1 MTIILIILITAVLSG
16 IVTLFFSN
24 EMLVGLYDVV
34 FNPGAALAMITGV
47 EFFSLLM
54 PVSYGFGISLIIL
67 KFLKKAFDIYV
78 LWTDGD
84 PDADPF
90 LLLTNFV
97 RAVGTALIFQWLYQI
112 FVDICRDITDPIMS
126 AISQGTSP
134 TIEWVNAITSMG
146 IVPAI
151 AGLIFLICYLI
162 LLFSFMARGIEMM
175 VMKIG
180 VPLACV
186 GLLDNDKGVFRAYI
200 NQFVKAFITTIVQI
214 MLVKIGLSL
223 MLNATMLSSQNI
235 MWGNSLHD
243 GGNVHAKNTPG
254 VSCSHRRRWS
264 FWKHRVPDGPHCFSC
279 QERIHKVGGLWT
291 R

>member
-112 FVDICRDITDPIMS
+112 FVDICRDITDQIMS

-264 FWKHRVPDGPHCFSC
+264 FWKHRVPDGPHCLSC

>member
-112 FVDICRDITDPIMS
+112 FVDICRDITDQIMS

-186 GLLDNDKGVFRAYI
+186 GLLDNDRGVFRAYI

>member
-97 RAVGTALIFQWLYQI
+97 RAGGTALIFQWLYQI
-112 FVDICRDITDPIMS
+112 FVDICRDITDQIMS

>member
-34 FNPGAALAMITGV
+34 FNPGAALAAITGV
-47 EFFSLLM
+47 EFFSLIM
-54 PVSYGFGISLIIL
+54 PITYGVGISLIIL

-84 PDADPF
+84 PDTDPF

-112 FVDICRDITDPIMS
+112 FVDICRDVTDQIMS

-223 MLNATMLSSQNI
+223 MLNSTMLSSQNI
-235 MWGNSLHD
+235 M
-243 GGNVHAKNTPG
+243 
-254 VSCSHRRRWS
+254 
-264 FWKHRVPDGPHCFSC
+264 
-279 QERIHKVGGLWT
+279 
-291 R
+291 

>member
-97 RAVGTALIFQWLYQI
+97 REVGTALIFQWLYQI
-112 FVDICRDITDPIMS
+112 FVDICRDITDQIMS

-243 GGNVHAKNTPG
+243 GGNVLAKNTPG

>member
-34 FNPGAALAMITGV
+34 FNPGAALAAITGV
-47 EFFSLLM
+47 EFFSLIM
-54 PVSYGFGISLIIL
+54 PITYGVGISLIIL

-112 FVDICRDITDPIMS
+112 FVDICRDVTDQIMS

-200 NQFVKAFITTIVQI
+200 NQFVKAFVTTIVQI

-223 MLNATMLSSQNI
+223 MLNATIISASNIFWGIACMIAAISMPKILREFLVPTTGEGRIGTTVSQT
-235 MWGNSLHD
+235 
-243 GGNVHAKNTPG
+243 VHIASMAKNIIA
-254 VSCSHRRRWS
+254 
-264 FWKHRVPDGPHCFSC
+264 K
-279 QERIHKVGGLWT
+279 
-291 R
+291 

>member
-34 FNPGAALAMITGV
+34 FNPGAALAAITGV
-47 EFFSLLM
+47 EFFSLIM
-54 PVSYGFGISLIIL
+54 PITYGVGISLIIL

-112 FVDICRDITDPIMS
+112 FVDICRDVTDQIMS

-200 NQFVKAFITTIVQI
+200 NQFVTTIVQI
-214 MLVKIGLSL
+214 MLCKIGLSL
-223 MLNATMLSSQNI
+223 MLNATIISASNIFWGIACMIAAISMPKILREFLVPTTGDGRIGTTVSQT
-235 MWGNSLHD
+235 
-243 GGNVHAKNTPG
+243 VHIASMAKNIIA
-254 VSCSHRRRWS
+254 
-264 FWKHRVPDGPHCFSC
+264 K
-279 QERIHKVGGLWT
+279 
-291 R
+291 

>member
-112 FVDICRDITDPIMS
+112 FVDICRDITDQIMS

-214 MLVKIGLSL
+214 MLVKVGLSL

>member
-34 FNPGAALAMITGV
+34 FNPGAALAAITGV
-47 EFFSLLM
+47 EFFSLIM
-54 PVSYGFGISLIIL
+54 PITYGVGISLIIL

-112 FVDICRDITDPIMS
+112 FVDICRDVTDQIMS

-151 AGLIFLICYLI
+151 AGLIFLICYL
-162 LLFSFMARGIEMM
+162 MARGIEMM

-200 NQFVKAFITTIVQI
+200 NQFVKAFVTTIVQI
-214 MLVKIGLSL
+214 MLCKIGLSL
-223 MLNATMLSSQNI
+223 MLNATIISASNIFWGIACMIAAISMPKILREFLVPTTGDGRIGTTVSQT
-235 MWGNSLHD
+235 
-243 GGNVHAKNTPG
+243 VHIASMAKNIIA
-254 VSCSHRRRWS
+254 
-264 FWKHRVPDGPHCFSC
+264 K
-279 QERIHKVGGLWT
+279 
-291 R
+291 

>member
-34 FNPGAALAMITGV
+34 FNPGAALAIITGV

-112 FVDICRDITDPIMS
+112 FVDICRDITDQIMS

-235 MWGNSLHD
+235 MWGIACMMAAMSMPKILREFLVPTGGDGHFGNTVFQTVHIASL
-243 GGNVHAKNTPG
+243 AKSVFT
-254 VSCSHRRRWS
+254 
-264 FWKHRVPDGPHCFSC
+264 K
-279 QERIHKVGGLWT
+279 
-291 R
+291 

>member
-90 LLLTNFV
+90 LLLTKFV
-97 RAVGTALIFQWLYQI
+97 SAVGTALIFQWLYQI
-112 FVDICRDITDPIMS
+112 FVDICRDITDQIMS

>member
-97 RAVGTALIFQWLYQI
+97 REVGTALIFQWLYQI
-112 FVDICRDITDPIMS
+112 FVDICRDITDQIMS

-200 NQFVKAFITTIVQI
+200 NQFVKAFIT
-214 MLVKIGLSL
+214 
-223 MLNATMLSSQNI
+223 
-235 MWGNSLHD
+235 
-243 GGNVHAKNTPG
+243 
-254 VSCSHRRRWS
+254 R
-264 FWKHRVPDGPHCFSC
+264 
-279 QERIHKVGGLWT
+279 
-291 R
+291 